1 MIINII
7 YNMFICILYKK
18 VLAVLDIKVMIFN
31 GEEGNARHQES
42 LNLFLLQI
50 HFKYPSILSN
60 FNSYL

>member
-1 MIINII
+1 
-7 YNMFICILYKK
+7 MFICILYKK